1 MFDSHG
7 AAHLLKE
14 VSVLNASD
22 LSIAF
27 VNDMLT
33 LFTGFQTLLRP

>member
-14 VSVLNASD
+14 VSVFNASA

-33 LFTGFQTLLRP
+33 LFTGFKTLLRP